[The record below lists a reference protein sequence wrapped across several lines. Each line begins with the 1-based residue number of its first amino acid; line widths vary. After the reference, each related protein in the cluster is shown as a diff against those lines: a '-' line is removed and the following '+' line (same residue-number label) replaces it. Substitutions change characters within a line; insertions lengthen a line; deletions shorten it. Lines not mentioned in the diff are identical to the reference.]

1 MYLSESQRQSG
12 CLRRYHPRMAA
23 LFACPFCRTLYPSG
37 ETTTCAVCGV
47 GLVRF
52 ERLPP
57 SAEAASEAAEHDA
70 EPAVLPED
78 ERLAWNDFRRGR
90 GALLLVGIAGVVLF
104 FMPWV
109 NIEMPEDV
117 VRSGYDLARG
127 RAGWLWGGATGWLV
141 LVPLVWSRRTIR
153 SMFGVRPV
161 CAVLAGMTLVEVGML
176 LAVPPQGGRLPV
188 ELHWTWGLYASG
200 VVSLVGTA
208 LAMRFGG
215 DLPPL
220 SSEASGAA
228 PPTSESS
235 KKRILH

>member
-1 MYLSESQRQSG
+1 
-12 CLRRYHPRMAA
+12 
-23 LFACPFCRTLYPSG
+23 
-37 ETTTCAVCGV
+37 
-47 GLVRF
+47 
-52 ERLPP
+52 
-57 SAEAASEAAEHDA
+57 
-70 EPAVLPED
+70 
-78 ERLAWNDFRRGR
+78 
-90 GALLLVGIAGVVLF
+90 
-104 FMPWV
+104 
-109 NIEMPEDV
+109 
-117 VRSGYDLARG
+117 
-127 RAGWLWGGATGWLV
+127 
-141 LVPLVWSRRTIR
+141 
-153 SMFGVRPV
+153 
-161 CAVLAGMTLVEVGML
+161 VLAGMTLVEVGML